1 MTDDQF
7 PQGKIHDSDEG
18 EVALTFLTMKGNVV
32 VDFGKPVVWVGM
44 PPQQAVDFANRMI
57 RQAREAA
64 REAGVPLTVM
74 LDL

>member
-1 MTDDQF
+1 M
-7 PQGKIHDSDEG
+7 
-18 EVALTFLTMKGNVV
+18 ALTFLTMKGNVV